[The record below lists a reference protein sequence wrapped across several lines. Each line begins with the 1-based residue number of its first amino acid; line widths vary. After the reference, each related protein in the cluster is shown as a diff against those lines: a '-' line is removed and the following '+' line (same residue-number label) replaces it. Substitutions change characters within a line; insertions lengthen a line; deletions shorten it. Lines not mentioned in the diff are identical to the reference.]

1 MATRSPAALS
11 EHHWARRPTSG
22 LRRYQCRNVVCTKEI
37 SEHKMVAD
45 AAHPLPQ
52 VMLSD
57 ALPKG
62 NAETMPESMMNTWH
76 ISWGF

>member
-1 MATRSPAALS
+1 
-11 EHHWARRPTSG
+11 
-22 LRRYQCRNVVCTKEI
+22 
-37 SEHKMVAD
+37 MVAD